1 MSKHFKL
8 NEIVDAI
15 DECYIWWQAE
25 VIEFIGEWEV
35 VVRWKEFGKEKS
47 KIQINSTVR
56 KTSEKW
62 NVRKTKVTS
71 QTLTLPQ
78 KRRRANKI
86 LLDYQPKFQ
95 TRGDRVK
102 FIQGEIKQGL
112 FSLMTRY

>member
-62 NVRKTKVTS
+62 NVRKTKVTFQKLQIS
-71 QTLTLPQ
+71 QFPQMKRGAMNHGIQCWESCGTERLALTVRVTNTS
-78 KRRRANKI
+78 KRCG
-86 LLDYQPKFQ
+86 F
-95 TRGDRVK
+95 
-102 FIQGEIKQGL
+102 
-112 FSLMTRY
+112 